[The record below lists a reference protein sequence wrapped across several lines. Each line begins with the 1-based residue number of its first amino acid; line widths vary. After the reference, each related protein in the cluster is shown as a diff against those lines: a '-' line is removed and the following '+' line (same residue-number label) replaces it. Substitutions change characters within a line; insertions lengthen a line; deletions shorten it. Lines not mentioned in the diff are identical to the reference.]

1 MDIADRNGFG
11 VSCYGGSDGQAT
23 ASVTG
28 NTGPVA
34 YAWAHGPSTA
44 TVSALSAGD
53 YTVIATDSIG
63 QADTLEVTITQP
75 FALSAT
81 YSLYLY
87 PNAMPFSCATC
98 QDAQA
103 TLVPAG
109 GVGPYIY
116 VWAHGPVTATATGLS
131 QGTTYHYTVADTN
144 GCSYSDSLTMPTMP
158 PPTAPLSGQLHG
170 VNSVCLGQD
179 VGQLGVIVSGGTPPY
194 QYLWS
199 TADGSVHANGSMSP
213 FLQFLAAGTYDL
225 QLTDMA
231 GDTVLLSQTLT
242 APTAIASGIVPSFDE
257 QGYQLQCGGNGE
269 TTLDLSVSGGTPPYT
284 YLWDNARF
292 TQDIEVRDGGMYRVM
307 IRDGKDC
314 VHYDSV
320 MVNAPAPIQ
329 LDADWHIYPNGQL
342 FSCDTCNDAQL
353 TIIAQGGVAPLTITL
368 IPIAIGTNM
377 GTQTGGVFTGIYADS
392 SYSLVVEDALGCTLE
407 MSGEQAVTV
416 PRGGFTS
423 LQVSATLSNYP
434 GGYNVSTMGGM
445 DGSIELNVTGQMS
458 QVTIQ
463 WSDGNTSA
471 HRTGLMA
478 GTYNVTVSDNAA
490 QSESK
495 SYTLIEPQNSMSVML
510 YGNYSGC
517 TMNGNINA
525 MVNGGTP
532 PYSYLW
538 HGPMGPMMTDT
549 WSMVT
554 VWQPGMY
561 GVWAVDAN
569 GDSAHAEL
577 TLQAEASV
585 WAELSSP
592 TLYGTANTGCTGND
606 GSIVIAIHGGAPP
619 YMIGVSSR
627 WSAVSSVMPPA
638 SSPPGTSPPQPG
650 QTNLALTQGTYL
662 TTSDTLV
669 VINNLGAGN
678 YDVKVSTMGG
688 CGGSY
693 QSIELTSPPELNVR
707 VQPTVL
713 PNGHYLSCDSCADA
727 TAQINVAGGTGPF
740 QYAWMEMPEG
750 EGDSNMRLKGA
761 SLFMKMKDPSTG
773 SGQAGE
779 AFGPS
784 NPYLIGSDAQ
794 QSGLDG
800 EKRYAAFAMD
810 GLGCMGGE
818 TFILE
823 KPKGGT
829 FAADSLRARH
839 IRVERISS
847 YTPSDSLIFFG
858 DSSIIFNHQ
867 QHHIFAYTGYRG
879 PVVGSAGTP
888 KDLQIQCQPAVLAV
902 GTIPG
907 TNHTFLNRYR
917 GNVGIG
923 TGTETPLARLDV
935 RGQTYSQTL
944 SVNTYDTP
952 AKLTV
957 KASSG
962 QGALEVQDADGNAS
976 LRVFNDGKVTI
987 GVDDPEYEL
996 EVCGTIRSK
1005 EVIVEVNGWCDYV
1018 FDDDYQLRSIDSLRI
1033 FIAENGHLPEVPST
1047 SEVSENGV
1055 ELGELNRI
1063 LLKKIEELTLYVME
1077 LKDANDALR
1086 NDFERARLNSK

>member
-1 MDIADRNGFG
+1 MECLYRKDAIEISQETDRTKFHTRRP
-11 VSCYGGSDGQAT
+11 A
-23 ASVTG
+23 
-28 NTGPVA
+28 
-34 YAWAHGPSTA
+34 
-44 TVSALSAGD
+44 
-53 YTVIATDSIG
+53 
-63 QADTLEVTITQP
+63 EV
-75 FALSAT
+75 LRER
-81 YSLYLY
+81 
-87 PNAMPFSCATC
+87 
-98 QDAQA
+98 
-103 TLVPAG
+103 G
-109 GVGPYIY
+109 
-116 VWAHGPVTATATGLS
+116 
-131 QGTTYHYTVADTN
+131 
-144 GCSYSDSLTMPTMP
+144 
-158 PPTAPLSGQLHG
+158 
-170 VNSVCLGQD
+170 
-179 VGQLGVIVSGGTPPY
+179 
-194 QYLWS
+194 
-199 TADGSVHANGSMSP
+199 
-213 FLQFLAAGTYDL
+213 
-225 QLTDMA
+225 
-231 GDTVLLSQTLT
+231 
-242 APTAIASGIVPSFDE
+242 
-257 QGYQLQCGGNGE
+257 
-269 TTLDLSVSGGTPPYT
+269 
-284 YLWDNARF
+284 
-292 TQDIEVRDGGMYRVM
+292 
-307 IRDGKDC
+307 
-314 VHYDSV
+314 
-320 MVNAPAPIQ
+320 
-329 LDADWHIYPNGQL
+329 
-342 FSCDTCNDAQL
+342 
-353 TIIAQGGVAPLTITL
+353 
-368 IPIAIGTNM
+368 
-377 GTQTGGVFTGIYADS
+377 
-392 SYSLVVEDALGCTLE
+392 
-407 MSGEQAVTV
+407 V

-445 DGSIELNVTGQMS
+445 DGSIELNITGQMS
-458 QVTIQ
+458 QVTIL

-478 GTYNVTVSDNAA
+478 GTYSVTVSDNAA

-888 KDLQIQCQPAVLAV
+888 KDLQIQCQPYVFEV
-902 GTIPG
+902 GG
-907 TNHTFLNRYR
+907 NVGSNNTFLNRYR

-923 TGTETPLARLDV
+923 TGTPQARLHV
-935 RGQTYSQTL
+935 NGRIRAQEAWINNPTNYGHPIVLAVNGQNTSDEWA
-944 SVNTYDTP
+944 SV
-952 AKLTV
+952 
-957 KASSG
+957 
-962 QGALEVQDADGNAS
+962 LEVQHGGNPALSVLTSGRVIIGETDGTDPTSMFRLQVNGEEAANGIRIDKRSGGHGLLVDVNNIGAKSIAAQFSATDGSDTELFYVSGRGDMYLKNQLSIGTYAQFAALSVSSSDGPAIKAVTTHSNSWGGIISAVTSPSTLGLAVYQDGNPVFSVWGSGEALLCGGLKAKS
-976 LRVFNDGKVTI
+976 IRVESD
-987 GVDDPEYEL
+987 
-996 EVCGTIRSK
+996 
-1005 EVIVEVNGWCDYV
+1005 WCDYV
-1018 FDDDYQLRSIDSLRI
+1018 FEDEHKIHSLREI
-1033 FIAENGHLPEVPST
+1033 ELFTQTNKHLPMLPAE
-1047 SEVSENGV
+1047 SEISENGLNV
-1055 ELGELNRI
+1055 GEVMKGQMLH
-1063 LLKKIEELTLYVME
+1063 IEEWTCYL
-1077 LKDANDALR
+1077 
-1086 NDFERARLNSK
+1086 